1 MTAASL
7 RASWATSPAGRDDLV
22 ILIPE
27 QGDPPRPIDRSGL
40 RERAIQSTSCSFTIS
55 DATDPELPL
64 LWVNPAFTVT
74 TGYSV
79 EDAIGRNCR
88 FLQGPGTDPA
98 QVQELRTAL
107 AAGRDAT
114 VVLLNYRKDGTSFWN
129 QVAISPVC
137 DDAGQLTHFVG
148 AQTDVTER
156 VETDQRLALLAAA
169 TSLLAVTLDL
179 DEAMERL
186 THLLVRELAD
196 AMVLTLTDPTGAPG
210 RVFAQHRAG
219 DSNVL
224 HHLLEQLGAGEDPSS
239 PGRQL
244 PAEPE
249 LVNGPPTDP
258 GPAGDSLRQVWDV
271 ARTLGVASLMI
282 VPLTARRRVLGT
294 AALARGHGRRPFNDA
309 DLRLA
314 ADLGER
320 AGMALDNARLH
331 TQTHD
336 IAITLQSS
344 LLPVALP
351 EVPGRQFAAQYLP
364 AGGDSQV
371 GGDWWD
377 VFCLPDGA
385 IGLAIGDVMGHDI
398 TAAAAM
404 GQLRSV
410 LRTCA
415 WAGDHPAVVLDRMDQ
430 LVQGFDMAQLAT
442 CIYARLAPQDGPY
455 GRRRHSRLSWAS
467 AGHLPPVLQLAD
479 GSAHLLDAA
488 VGVPIGV
495 PGSVSRLGHS
505 ITLAAGSTLLLYTDG
520 LVETRTADI
529 DDDIA
534 TLLAK
539 VGQHHPD
546 NGPQALVDRVIASGA
561 DLTDDVAVLAVRIN

>member
-1 MTAASL
+1 VGDHRPES
-7 RASWATSPAGRDDLV
+7 DDLV

-27 QGDPPRPIDRSGL
+27 QGELPGPINHGAL

-74 TGYSV
+74 TGYAA
-79 EDAIGRNCR
+79 EEAIGRNCR

-98 QVQELRTAL
+98 RVQELRTAL
-107 AAGRDAT
+107 VAGRDAT

-129 QVAISPVC
+129 QVAISPVR
-137 DDAGQLTHFVG
+137 DDAGRLTHFVG

-156 VETDQRLALLAAA
+156 VEADQRLALLAAA
-169 TSLLAVTLDL
+169 TGLFAVTLDL
-179 DEAMERL
+179 DEAMNHL
-186 THLLVRELAD
+186 THLLVRDLAD
-196 AMVLTLTDPTGAPG
+196 GMVLSVTDPTGAPG
-210 RVFAQHRAG
+210 RAFAQHRAG
-219 DSNVL
+219 NTDL
-224 HHLLEQLGAGEDPSS
+224 LDHLLEQLGAADGPTS
-239 PGRQL
+239 PRQQVA
-244 PAEPE
+244 AEPQ
-249 LVNGPPTDP
+249 LVNGPPTGP
-258 GPAGDSLRQVWDV
+258 GPASVSLREVWDV
-271 ARTLGVASLMI
+271 ARTRGAASLMI
-282 VPLTARRRVLGT
+282 VPLTARRHVLGT
-294 AALARGHGRRPFNDA
+294 VALVRGLGRRPFNDA

-314 ADLGER
+314 ADLGRR
-320 AGMALDNARLH
+320 AGMALDNARLY
-331 TQTHD
+331 TQAHD
-336 IAITLQSS
+336 IAITLQRS

-364 AGGDSQV
+364 AGRDSQV

-377 VFCLPDGA
+377 VFSLPDGA

-415 WAGDHPAVVLDRMDQ
+415 WAGDNPAVVLDRMDQ
-430 LVQGFDMAQLAT
+430 LVQGFEMAQLAT
-442 CIYARLAPQDGPY
+442 CIFARLAPEDGCE

-495 PGSVSRLGHS
+495 PGSLSRQGHS
-505 ITLAAGSTLLLYTDG
+505 ITLPAGSTLLLYTDG

-539 VGQHHPD
+539 VLQHRPD
-546 NGPQALVDRVIASGA
+546 DGPQALVDRVIASGA
-561 DLTDDVAVLAVRIN
+561 DLTDDVAVLAVRIA

>member
-1 MTAASL
+1 M
-7 RASWATSPAGRDDLV
+7 
-22 ILIPE
+22 IPE
-27 QGDPPRPIDRSGL
+27 HGELPGPVDHGAL

-55 DATDPELPL
+55 NATDPELPL

-79 EDAIGRNCR
+79 EEAIGRNCR

-98 QVQELRTAL
+98 RVQELRTAL

-129 QVAISPVC
+129 QVAISPVR
-137 DDAGQLTHFVG
+137 DDAGRLTHFVG

-156 VETDQRLALLAAA
+156 VEADQRLALLAAA

-179 DEAMERL
+179 DEAMDRL

-196 AMVLTLTDPTGAPG
+196 GMVLTLTDLPGAPD
-210 RVFAQHRAG
+210 RVFAQHRDG
-219 DSNVL
+219 NTDLL
-224 HHLLEQLGAGEDPSS
+224 HHLLEQLRATDGPALPWQ
-239 PGRQL
+239 QL
-244 PAEPE
+244 LAEPQ
-249 LVNGPPTDP
+249 LVNGPATGP
-258 GPAGDSLRQVWDV
+258 GPVSGSLREVWDV
-271 ARTLGVASLMI
+271 ARTLGAASLMI
-282 VPLTARRRVLGT
+282 VPLTARRHVLGT
-294 AALARGHGRRPFNDA
+294 AALVRGFGRRPFNDA

-314 ADLGER
+314 VDLGRR

-331 TQTHD
+331 TQAHD
-336 IAITLQSS
+336 IAITLQRS

-377 VFCLPDGA
+377 VFSLPDGA

-415 WAGDHPAVVLDRMDQ
+415 WAGDKPAVVLDRMDQ

-442 CIYARLAPQDGPY
+442 CIYARLAPADGSD

-467 AGHLPPVLQLAD
+467 AGHLPPVVQMAD

-495 PGSVSRLGHS
+495 PGSVSRQGHS
-505 ITLAAGSTLLLYTDG
+505 ITLLAGSTLLLYTDG
-520 LVETRTADI
+520 LVETRAADI

-539 VGQHHPD
+539 IRQHRPD
-546 NGPQALVDRVIASGA
+546 DGPQALVDRVIGSGA
-561 DLTDDVAVLAVRIN
+561 DLTDDVAVLAVRIA

>member
-1 MTAASL
+1 VGDHRPES
-7 RASWATSPAGRDDLV
+7 DDLV

-27 QGDPPRPIDRSGL
+27 QGELPGPINHGAL

-74 TGYSV
+74 TGYAA
-79 EDAIGRNCR
+79 EEAIGRNCR

-98 QVQELRTAL
+98 RVQELRTAL
-107 AAGRDAT
+107 VAGRDAT

-129 QVAISPVC
+129 QVAISTVR
-137 DDAGQLTHFVG
+137 DDAGRLTHFVG

-179 DEAMERL
+179 DEAMNHL

-196 AMVLTLTDPTGAPG
+196 GMVLILTDPTGAPG
-210 RVFAQHRAG
+210 RAFAQHRAG
-219 DSNVL
+219 NTDL
-224 HHLLEQLGAGEDPSS
+224 LDHLLEQLGAADGPTS
-239 PGRQL
+239 PRQQV
-244 PAEPE
+244 AVEPQ
-249 LVNGPPTDP
+249 LVNGPPTGP
-258 GPAGDSLRQVWDV
+258 GPASVSLREVWDV
-271 ARTLGVASLMI
+271 ARTLGAASLMI
-282 VPLTARRRVLGT
+282 VPLTARRHVLGT
-294 AALARGHGRRPFNDA
+294 AALVRGLGRRPFNDA
-309 DLRLA
+309 DIRLA
-314 ADLGER
+314 ADLGRR
-320 AGMALDNARLH
+320 AGMTLDNARLY
-331 TQTHD
+331 TQAHD
-336 IAITLQSS
+336 IAITLQRS

-364 AGGDSQV
+364 AGRDSQV

-377 VFCLPDGA
+377 VFSLPDGA

-415 WAGDHPAVVLDRMDQ
+415 WAGDNPAVVLDRMDQ

-442 CIYARLAPQDGPY
+442 CIYARLAPEDGAD

-495 PGSVSRLGHS
+495 PGSLSRQGHS
-505 ITLAAGSTLLLYTDG
+505 ITLPAGSTLLLYTDG

-529 DDDIA
+529 DDDTA
-534 TLLAK
+534 TLLTK
-539 VGQHHPD
+539 VRQHQPD
-546 NGPQALVDRVIASGA
+546 DGPQALVDRVIGGGA
-561 DLTDDVAVLAVRIN
+561 DLTDDVAVLAVRIA